1 MNKLPPF
8 AHGML
13 DYILV
18 FYFLAAPSLFT
29 LTPTVGTISYLLAVI
44 HLMLTIFTNYP
55 MGIKKSI
62 PFRVHGLVELIVA
75 ILLMLMPVLM
85 GESVTFYDSL
95 FFILTGAS
103 LVVIWLTSRYKK
115 PTEAA
120 PDTAPL
126 EQPLRKDKEESPPK
140 NGRGGHPK

>member
-13 DYILV
+13 DYIFV
-18 FYFLAAPSLFT
+18 VYFLSAPSLFT

-44 HLMLTIFTNYP
+44 YLMLTIFTNFP
-55 MGIKKSI
+55 LGIKKSI
-62 PFRVHGLVELIVA
+62 PFRAHGVVELIMA
-75 ILLMLMPVLM
+75 ILLMLLPALM

-103 LVVIWLTSRYKK
+103 IVVIWLTSRYKK
-115 PTEAA
+115 ATQPPPQSA
-120 PDTAPL
+120 PI
-126 EQPLRKDKEESPPK
+126 EQPERDHQQDSPPA
-140 NGRGGHPK
+140 N